1 MAKDDVKFLEATME
15 YTNQFIGCCGLDC
28 EKCDA
33 RIATITNDN
42 ALREKTAALWTNLNG
57 VTITPE
63 VINCTG
69 CRIKGAKTP
78 FCDKF
83 CPVHNCVR
91 KKRLDICADCEQMD
105 GCPTLGRIA
114 TNSPFVLE
122 NLKKLRNVRQC
133 EIN

>member
-1 MAKDDVKFLEATME
+1 MAKDDFKFLEATME
-15 YTNQFIGCCGLDC
+15 YTNLFIGCCGLDC

-33 RIATITNDN
+33 RIATITHDN

-63 VINCTG
+63 MINCTG
-69 CRIKGAKTP
+69 CRIKGVKTP

-91 KKRLDICADCEQMD
+91 EKKLNICADCELMD

-122 NLKKLRNVRQC
+122 NLKKLRNVRKSK
-133 EIN
+133 IN